1 MCWAVHVHVLYII
14 IKCMPL
20 SLSGCHTDWSVQ
32 GLSFSEFKTCGE
44 LLLKGNKTSEIVATY
59 MAE

>member
-1 MCWAVHVHVLYII
+1 MYT
-14 IKCMPL
+14 PL

-44 LLLKGNKTSEIVATY
+44 LLLKGNETSEIVATY
-59 MAE
+59 MAERASMLLNTV